1 MEGMMK
7 QTEMREAKPFA
18 QALQRIFGI
27 IFGVIQIAL
36 AFRLVFKW
44 LGANPQ
50 NDFVQGLYAVTQ
62 VLVRFF
68 EGIFPRVVTVS
79 DQTSGY
85 FEPATLIAM
94 LVIAAISWAFMA
106 LVEPRIRNL
115 VQKSRYTNQ

>member
-1 MEGMMK
+1 MEEMMK
-7 QTEMREAKPFA
+7 QTEMRETKPVG
-18 QALQRIFGI
+18 QAMQRIFGI

-50 NDFVQGLYAVTQ
+50 NEFVQGLYTVTQ
-62 VLVRFF
+62 LLVRYF

-79 DQTSGY
+79 EATTGY

-94 LVIAAISWAFMA
+94 LVVAVISWALMT
-106 LVEPRIRNL
+106 LIEPRIRNL
-115 VQKSRYTNQ
+115 VQKTRYSNP